1 MIPTSAGS
9 ELALVKAAESGLISY
24 LPGEDHFEILKP
36 EELSEAQMKGLEY
49 IQTNILDVYG
59 STGVQD
65 ALNYGIFELLDN
77 IVVYPVQDENKY
89 TDQKGNVLPDGIL
102 LKRGSN
108 PRELAYQVHTDIGDN
123 FMHAVDA
130 RSKMR
135 IASDYELKDGDI
147 ISIITR
153 G

>member
-1 MIPTSAGS
+1 
-9 ELALVKAAESGLISY
+9 
-24 LPGEDHFEILKP
+24 
-36 EELSEAQMKGLEY
+36 
-49 IQTNILDVYG
+49 LDRYG

-65 ALNYGIFELLDN
+65 VLNYGVFDLLDQ

-108 PRELAYQVHTDIGDN
+108 PRQLAYLVHTDIGDN